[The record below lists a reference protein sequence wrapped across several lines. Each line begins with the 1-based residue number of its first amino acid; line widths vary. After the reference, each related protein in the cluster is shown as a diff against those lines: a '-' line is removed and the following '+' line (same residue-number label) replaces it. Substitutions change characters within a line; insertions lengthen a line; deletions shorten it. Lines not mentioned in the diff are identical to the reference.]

1 MRWWRP
7 TSLGDRITLLVLLT
21 SAVAIGLVTVLLSAA
36 NHARFKEV
44 AFESL
49 RVQASIAALNSAAP
63 MGFGD
68 ADTATQVLAGLGTLG
83 DVHIATLYTPD
94 GHAFARYVDPAA
106 KLAQRRRPA
115 GEDPR
120 DGAYVVVLPVQE
132 RDDRLGTLEVVYDLA
147 TLRTDLLWNLL
158 RSLGI
163 GLLALSLSALTARK
177 GARVLVRRLEQL
189 DLTARRVAESRD
201 YSVRADVSGGGVA
214 ASDEIAGFTRTFN
227 EMLERI
233 EQQDEALR
241 ASRQEALAASRLK
254 DEFLATVSHELRT
267 PMTPISGW
275 AQMLARFAPENPRVV
290 EAAQVIGRSATS
302 MNRIIDD
309 LLEMSRIISGKV
321 RLDVTVFALDEV
333 VADAVES
340 VAIAAEAKD
349 IKVSVDVQPGLR
361 MRGDRHRI
369 QQVLWN
375 LLANS
380 VKFTPAGGAVQVRAR
395 SEKRV
400 LCVDVVDT
408 GAGIDPAVLPY
419 VFDRFRQ
426 ADSSV
431 TRPHGGLGLGL
442 AIARQVV
449 ELHGGEISAS
459 SDGLG
464 QGACFSFCLP
474 LPADRRRDDPK
485 TDPAADAA
493 AAESPAV
500 GSDPLAGLRVLY
512 VEDDADARALVREL
526 LGGHGAE
533 VHVAQ
538 SAAQA
543 LEMMP
548 LLTPDVLVSDIGMP
562 GHDGFWL
569 VRQVRGHAREAVSRV
584 PAVALTAFAGE
595 ADRQHAL
602 EAGFDAYVAKPID
615 EAALVQCLAGLRRAT
630 AAD

>member
-1 MRWWRP
+1 MVHF
-7 TSLGDRITLLVLLT
+7 DRI
-21 SAVAIGLVTVLLSAA
+21 A
-36 NHARFKEV
+36 
-44 AFESL
+44 
-49 RVQASIAALNSAAP
+49 
-63 MGFGD
+63 
-68 ADTATQVLAGLGTLG
+68 
-83 DVHIATLYTPD
+83 
-94 GHAFARYVDPAA
+94 
-106 KLAQRRRPA
+106 
-115 GEDPR
+115 
-120 DGAYVVVLPVQE
+120 VVL
-132 RDDRLGTLEVVYDLA
+132 
-147 TLRTDLLWNLL
+147 
-158 RSLGI
+158 
-163 GLLALSLSALTARK
+163 
-177 GARVLVRRLEQL
+177 
-189 DLTARRVAESRD
+189 
-201 YSVRADVSGGGVA
+201 
-214 ASDEIAGFTRTFN
+214 
-227 EMLERI
+227 
-233 EQQDEALR
+233 
-241 ASRQEALAASRLK
+241 
-254 DEFLATVSHELRT
+254 
-267 PMTPISGW
+267 
-275 AQMLARFAPENPRVV
+275 FA
-290 EAAQVIGRSATS
+290 
-302 MNRIIDD
+302 
-309 LLEMSRIISGKV
+309 
-321 RLDVTVFALDEV
+321 
-333 VADAVES
+333 
-340 VAIAAEAKD
+340 
-349 IKVSVDVQPGLR
+349 
-361 MRGDRHRI
+361 
-369 QQVLWN
+369 
-375 LLANS
+375 
-380 VKFTPAGGAVQVRAR
+380 QVRAR

-408 GAGIDPAVLPY
+408 GAGIDPAFLPY